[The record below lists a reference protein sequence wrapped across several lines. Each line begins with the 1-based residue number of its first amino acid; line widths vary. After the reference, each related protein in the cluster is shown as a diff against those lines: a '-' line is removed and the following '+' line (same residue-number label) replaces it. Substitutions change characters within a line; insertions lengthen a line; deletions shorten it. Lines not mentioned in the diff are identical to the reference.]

1 MAHAIT
7 LKDWRKSGNKIMLK
21 IRDSSKAKLGR
32 NEVELKVTRNMDA
45 WNLAAD
51 LFVYVQFL

>member
-7 LKDWRKSGNKIMLK
+7 LKDWRKSGTKIMLT
-21 IRDSSKAKLGR
+21 IRDSSKAKLEKS
-32 NEVELKVTRNMDA
+32 EVELKVTRNMDA